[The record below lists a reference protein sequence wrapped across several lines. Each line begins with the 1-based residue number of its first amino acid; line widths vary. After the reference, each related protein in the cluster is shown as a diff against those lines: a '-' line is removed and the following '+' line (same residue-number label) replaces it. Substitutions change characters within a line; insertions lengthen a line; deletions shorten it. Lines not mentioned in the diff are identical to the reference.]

1 MMREIRRK
9 DRIMKPEKMIKVLE
23 TQAYGILSTADAGGQ
38 PYGMPL
44 SYVYTNGAIYF
55 HSATEGHKLEN
66 LGENSKVSFCVVG
79 QTCVLPD
86 KFTTN
91 YESVIAFGEA
101 VEAEEEEKKQILM
114 EILFKYSP
122 EFLEKGKLYIENA
135 AHKTKVYKIKIDHMT
150 GKERA

>member
-9 DRIMKPEKMIKVLE
+9 DRAMEQEKMIKVLE

-55 HSATEGHKLEN
+55 HCATEGHKLEN
-66 LGENSKVSFCVVG
+66 LRENSRVSFCVVG

-101 VEAEEEEKKQILM
+101 VEADEEEKKDILM
-114 EILFKYSP
+114 EILLKYSP
-122 EFLEKGKLYIENA
+122 DFLEKGKLYIQNA
-135 AHKTKVYKIKIDHMT
+135 AHKTSVYKIKIDHMT
-150 GKERA
+150 GKARA